1 MLRVR
6 CTEIS
11 DQKGSS
17 MSDVVA
23 LASVRQHQHASTQES
38 DERANDVVVPP
49 NETSLTARPNVI
61 SAALSARRS
70 IAVSALALARGA
82 QASVLHL
89 LR

>member
-1 MLRVR
+1 
-6 CTEIS
+6 
-11 DQKGSS
+11 
-17 MSDVVA
+17 MSDVVV
-23 LASVRQHQHASTQES
+23 LASVRQHQQASAQEVS
-38 DERANDVVVPP
+38 GATDDMTVALQ
-49 NETSLTARPNVI
+49 NEAGSTTRPNAI